1 MSLSS
6 RIAGELSDLARRARA
21 RARIRAS
28 ARAGRG
34 TTPHAVAPRT
44 PEARALHDRVAAV
57 PFWFH
62 SLDLGMGVVTPGL
75 KTAEVHQREL
85 DSFRLPDLR
94 GRSVLDI
101 GAWDGFYS
109 FAAERL
115 GAARVV
121 ALDYHVWGLDR
132 DAKHRYK
139 AECRARGV
147 TQQHPGSVPELW
159 RFDALPGK
167 RGFDLAH
174 AALRSRVEAVVR
186 DVATLDA
193 ASVGQFDVVLYLGVL
208 YHMEHPLDS
217 LRRVR
222 AVTREVAVIE
232 TEAVA
237 IRGHED
243 RPLCEFFHP
252 GRPLADDPTNFW
264 VPNAA
269 ALVGLCEAAGF
280 RRVQVLTPA
289 PILRS
294 GRAVRYRMVAH
305 AFA

>member
-1 MSLSS
+1 MRLSR
-6 RIAGELSDLARRARA
+6 RIAGELSDLLRRAGDRARRVAPPRA
-21 RARIRAS
+21 A
-28 ARAGRG
+28 
-34 TTPHAVAPRT
+34 APRT
-44 PEARALHDRVAAV
+44 PEAQRLHDRVAAV

-62 SLDLGMGVVTPGL
+62 SLDLGQGVVTPGL
-75 KTAEVHQREL
+75 KTAAVHQREL
-85 DSFRLPDLR
+85 QGLQLPDLR

-132 DAKHRYK
+132 DAKQRYR
-139 AECRARGV
+139 AACRASGV
-147 TQQHPGSVPELW
+147 PQRHPRHLPELW
-159 RFDALPGK
+159 RFDTLPGK

-174 AALRSRVEAVVR
+174 AVLESRVEAVVR
-186 DVATLDA
+186 DVTTLDA
-193 ASVGQFDVVLYLGVL
+193 AATGQFDVVLYLGVL
-208 YHMEHPLDS
+208 YHMESPLDA
-217 LRRVR
+217 LARVR
-222 AVTREVAVIE
+222 AVTRELAVIE

-237 IRGHED
+237 IRGHGD

-280 RRVQVLTPA
+280 RRTEVLTPA
-289 PILRS
+289 PILRA
-294 GRAVRYRMVAH
+294 GRVVRYRLVAH